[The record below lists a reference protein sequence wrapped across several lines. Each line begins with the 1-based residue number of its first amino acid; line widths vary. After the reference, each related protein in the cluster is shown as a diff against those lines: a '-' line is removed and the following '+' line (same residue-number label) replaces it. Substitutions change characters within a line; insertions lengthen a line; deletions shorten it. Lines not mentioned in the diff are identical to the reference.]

1 MLIRRILLENI
12 YSHRRSEIFFGRGL
26 TAIVGPNG
34 AGKSSIVE
42 AILLALFDRG
52 GQSSQEIVRTGRSKK
67 GVVRIGSPWAAI
79 ELEFE
84 VGGKIYRV
92 RREYDGEGNSRNHY
106 LEEIS
111 SGSRRLLARG
121 VSDVTDYIT
130 SNILGARDPSIFT
143 STIFSRQD
151 MLAQILEMSPKDRW
165 EKILRMMGLEDLE
178 RARDLAKDAADRADR
193 MLAEIAR
200 DEQALKDLRDR
211 LARDRADAA
220 RLKEE
225 LSSIDSRLSEAGAK
239 RKSLED
245 KIRVLRSY
253 IEKKAVLESLEQLA
267 KELESHEEEL
277 RSARDRL
284 NLYMSLG
291 LDRESVMKLY
301 DAYRRS
307 AQCRE
312 RMGDIEK
319 RVNTY
324 IEEVSRLRGVPEDL
338 RGLAEGLR
346 ISIDGVSRE
355 ALERVRS
362 ISEDLSRRL
371 GEVRGSIATYVKLL
385 ELRPEG
391 GRCPFCGRELDAE
404 DVRHILERHRG
415 EVDKLRK
422 EEALLEKMV
431 RDARRL
437 YAGLEDALS
446 RMKSYTSKAEEL
458 SRELEGLRRCAE
470 EGEEICSRISNI
482 AGKIFQGE
490 PGGCGDI
497 LAKIAGELGMLLERV
512 EKAEK
517 RVRELEGLGIRD
529 RISSLKRELEDL
541 IASNSWLKGVSDYSA
556 ELAKAEE
563 EAREIQRL
571 IEDLKKRK
579 GSIEGELSRL
589 EKIVREREEKI
600 SELERRISMK
610 PSLERSL
617 KILRILEKSIFG
629 REGLLSQILTQIV
642 ARRLEEEVNKALE
655 TFSRQFRVSIE
666 RDFSIVIRSPGE
678 ALLGINSLSG
688 GERTMLAIAFRV
700 ALAKTLLG
708 RLPGLMIL
716 DEPTQNLD
724 AENKAR
730 LFEMVREIAG
740 LLEQVIVVTHDEE
753 IIEKADNIVR
763 VHNESGIS
771 VVETIS
777 IL

>member
-1 MLIRRILLENI
+1 
-12 YSHRRSEIFFGRGL
+12 
-26 TAIVGPNG
+26 
-34 AGKSSIVE
+34 
-42 AILLALFDRG
+42 
-52 GQSSQEIVRTGRSKK
+52 
-67 GVVRIGSPWAAI
+67 
-79 ELEFE
+79 
-84 VGGKIYRV
+84 
-92 RREYDGEGNSRNHY
+92 
-106 LEEIS
+106 
-111 SGSRRLLARG
+111 
-121 VSDVTDYIT
+121 
-130 SNILGARDPSIFT
+130 
-143 STIFSRQD
+143 
-151 MLAQILEMSPKDRW
+151 
-165 EKILRMMGLEDLE
+165 
-178 RARDLAKDAADRADR
+178 
-193 MLAEIAR
+193 
-200 DEQALKDLRDR
+200 
-211 LARDRADAA
+211 
-220 RLKEE
+220 
-225 LSSIDSRLSEAGAK
+225 
-239 RKSLED
+239 
-245 KIRVLRSY
+245 
-253 IEKKAVLESLEQLA
+253 
-267 KELESHEEEL
+267 
-277 RSARDRL
+277 
-284 NLYMSLG
+284 
-291 LDRESVMKLY
+291 
-301 DAYRRS
+301 
-307 AQCRE
+307 
-312 RMGDIEK
+312 MGDIEK

-324 IEEVSRLRGVPEDL
+324 IEEVSRLRLVPEDL
-338 RGLAEGLR
+338 KGLAEGLG
-346 ISIDGVSRE
+346 ISIDEVSRE
-355 ALERVRS
+355 ALVRVRS

-482 AGKIFQGE
+482 AGKIFQDE

-563 EAREIQRL
+563 EVREIQRL

-655 TFSRQFRVSIE
+655 TFLRQFRVSIE